1 MGRGPGQGYLR
12 DGVRTIKFGLKLLR
26 KEYGGGVIQDKG
38 VKTGEGGGGNI
49 LWAESKFGKV
59 RIREGI

>member
-26 KEYGGGVIQDKG
+26 KEYGGV
-38 VKTGEGGGGNI
+38 GGGD
-49 LWAESKFGKV
+49 L
-59 RIREGI
+59 R